1 MVKRIVLVGALSL
14 GLAPGFAFAQTAG
27 GGCLVEE
34 AAKAALE
41 RELALIEE
49 LAADPEDSFSGPQ
62 SCINSDIFS
71 SLDLSMLIP
80 DLAGMLSSFSTDAIT
95 GIIQDAQAQ
104 ACRAINDAMSD
115 AIGSATDRMSSFSS
129 GLSSELQGILDNGWE
144 GLDL

>member
-14 GLAPGFAFAQTAG
+14 GLAPGFAFAQAA
-27 GGCLVEE
+27 GCLVEE
-34 AAKAALE
+34 AAQAALE

-62 SCINSDIFS
+62 SCINGDIFS

-104 ACRAINDAMSD
+104 ACRAINDAMED
-115 AIGSATDRMSSFSS
+115 AIGGASDRMTSFSS
-129 GLSSELQGILDNGWE
+129 GLSGELQGILDNGWE

>member
-14 GLAPGFAFAQTAG
+14 GLAPGFAFAQAAG

-34 AAKAALE
+34 AAQAALE

-115 AIGSATDRMSSFSS
+115 AIGGATDRMSSFSS
-129 GLSSELQGILDNGWE
+129 GLSGELQGILDNGWE